1 MTTLRE
7 AAEMALEALI
17 WPLLSSTW
25 EAKNTAAVNALQ
37 TALEQ
42 PDHAEQSLGMAA
54 TCKDF
59 LQVEQEPVAYGYR
72 DARGNIRLLN
82 HYETKMDRIP
92 LYTSPPQRQPLTDE
106 EIAAILS
113 QSAGVDLKLNGG
125 DLLFARAIERAHGIG
140 SQE

>member
-72 DARGNIRLLN
+72 DARGNIRPLN

-92 LYTSPPQRQPLTDE
+92 LYTTPPQRKPLLASEIVTMYDE
-106 EIAAILS
+106 SPTGDSDMIA
-113 QSAGVDLKLNGG
+113 
-125 DLLFARAIERAHGIG
+125 FARAIERAHDIG
-140 SQE
+140 GEK